1 MNVAIDIGNTRT
13 KIGLFNGPE
22 IVSSTAF
29 EMADLQSVLQWV
41 EQQQPA
47 AVILSSTV
55 DIPKELLAAVSRI
68 PRYIILDQYTSL
80 PFSNHYK
87 SKDTLGKDRIAL
99 VAAANSRFPHQ
110 NNLVIGC
117 GTCITFN
124 FINASNE
131 FLGGSIHPGLKMR
144 LKAMHHFTG
153 KLPDVELSESADLIG
168 TDTFSNMMT
177 GTLYAAAR
185 EIDGM
190 INEYLVKFPQ
200 MNIIITGGDA
210 DLLVSRLKNEIFAN
224 PDCTLIGL
232 NHILQHNAQ

>member
-1 MNVAIDIGNTRT
+1 M
-13 KIGLFNGPE
+13 
-22 IVSSTAF
+22 
-29 EMADLQSVLQWV
+29 
-41 EQQQPA
+41 
-47 AVILSSTV
+47 LSSTI
-55 DIPKELLAAVSRI
+55 DIPQDLLTAIERF
-68 PRYIILDQYTSL
+68 PRHWVLDQHTKL
-80 PFSNHYK
+80 PFSNRYR

-99 VAAANSRFPHQ
+99 VAAASSRFPHQ
-110 NNLVIGC
+110 DNLVIGC

-124 FINASNE
+124 FIDAGNA

-144 LKAMHHFTG
+144 LRAMHHFTG
-153 KLPDVELSESADLIG
+153 KLPDLELTEHDELIG
-168 TDTFSNMMT
+168 TDTSSSMMT
-177 GTLYAAAR
+177 GTLFGAAR

-210 DLLVSRLKNEIFAN
+210 DLLVSRLKNKIFAI